1 MYRRHRCANDKV
13 SHLSRYERA
22 GKTRGHDQRH
32 RLCIQHPSRNRAG
45 CSGTDAGLDEPIR
58 AIPALSNMAADSGD
72 CRHTIRRERAPK
84 GLEFPAS
91 RSKDGDGIHRRS
103 WEELPCANR

>member
-1 MYRRHRCANDKV
+1 MYRRNRCANDEV

-32 RLCIQHPSRNRAG
+32 GLCLQHPAHNRTGRN
-45 CSGTDAGLDEPIR
+45 GTDAGLDEPIG
-58 AIPALSNMAADSGD
+58 AIPSLSNMATDSGD
-72 CRHTIRRERAPK
+72 CRNTIRRERAAN

-91 RSKDGDGIHRRS
+91 RGKDGDGIHRRS
-103 WEELPCANR
+103 